1 MNLVFPNERRPESE
15 RTVLHQPLP
24 LPRDGVARRVQLL
37 PAAPESGLPAEGF
50 EKRWAKLWELGET
63 LHCSIIGTCL
73 STAELRQVLGRT
85 DVPGIEKAT
94 DHELHILGVLA
105 AGRRDAGGRLVHK
118 ALDRRHRSTLAQF
131 AKATTAAALRT
142 LWDEAVKKGDIPGA
156 YWAVLTHPASTVELV
171 KHVFGEIHMLSHL
184 VGAANRADI
193 RRLCQLEEENAA
205 LHDKL
210 ARQQRHLRD
219 AQTVRDEAVRRLS
232 EKASAEIEH
241 EIPVPTTDEDRDRN
255 TRALIDDLNRRLSIQ
270 SARAEKLQERID
282 AMSAS
287 LKQAQSAQ
295 RGAEHECERLRL
307 ELSLTDERIDGMLL
321 GADQQAEKPADL
333 SGAVLLYVGGR
344 AHQIPTLRA
353 LIERLGGQ
361 LLHHDGGIDDNPALL
376 PGLIGRAALVLF
388 PVDCVSHGAVTSIKR
403 LCSHSGKRYLPLRTS
418 SATCLLAALS
428 EDAAQRACV
437 PVDA

>member
-1 MNLVFPNERRPESE
+1 MNFGFLNERRTESE

-24 LPRDGVARRVQLL
+24 LPRDGGARRVQLL
-37 PAAPESGLPAEGF
+37 PFAPEPDGMKEGS

-73 STAELRQVLGRT
+73 STAELRQVLNRS
-85 DVPGIEKAT
+85 DVPGIEAAT

-131 AKATTAAALRT
+131 AKATNAEALRAM
-142 LWDEAVKKGDIPGA
+142 WDESVKKGDIPGA

-205 LHDKL
+205 LQEKL
-210 ARQQRHLRD
+210 TRQQRHLRD
-219 AQTVRDEAVRRLS
+219 ALTVRDEAVRRLS
-232 EKASAEIEH
+232 ETAPVEIEH
-241 EIPVPTTDEDRDRN
+241 EAPAADEDRERN
-255 TRALIDDLNRRLSIQ
+255 TRALVDDLNRRLSMQ

-282 AMSAS
+282 ALSAS

-295 RGAEHECERLRL
+295 RSTDDECGKLHL
-307 ELSLTDERIDGMLL
+307 ELSLTDERIEAMLTGDGGTGESEL
-321 GADQQAEKPADL
+321 DL
-333 SGAVLLYVGGR
+333 AGAVLLYVGGR
-344 AHQIPTLRA
+344 AHQVPKLRA
-353 LIERLGGQ
+353 MTEKLGAQ
-361 LLHHDGGIDDNPALL
+361 FLHHDGGIDDNPALL
-376 PGLIGRAALVLF
+376 PGLVGRAELVLF
-388 PVDCVSHGAVTSIKR
+388 PVDCVSHSAVTSIKR
-403 LCSHSGKRYLPLRTS
+403 MCAHSGKRYLPLRTS
-418 SATCLLAALS
+418 SLTCLLASLS
-428 EDAAQRACV
+428 ARA
-437 PVDA
+437 PSAP